1 MHKLRITLQG
11 TVSKS
16 PLFCHWWQVISI
28 KDRAL
33 DGCVENGELE

>member
-1 MHKLRITLQG
+1 MHKLCITLQD

-16 PLFCHWWQVISI
+16 PMLYHWWQGISI

-33 DGCVENGELE
+33 DGCIENRELE